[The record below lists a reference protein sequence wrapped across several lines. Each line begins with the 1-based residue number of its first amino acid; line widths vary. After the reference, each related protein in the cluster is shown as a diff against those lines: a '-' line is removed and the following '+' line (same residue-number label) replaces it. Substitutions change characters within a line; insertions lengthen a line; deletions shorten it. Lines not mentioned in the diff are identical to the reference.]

1 MMPPRAFN
9 EEKGPGAQE
18 DEYWKSCCF
27 KLDPRTAHFFTML
40 ALTIVMLT
48 FSFYMIISTNPCE
61 TGPVWAL
68 VGACFAFWFENPR
81 IKKQIAPTQVTGLA
95 L

>member
-1 MMPPRAFN
+1 MFGR
-9 EEKGPGAQE
+9 EEKGPSTGPEE
-18 DEYWKSCCF
+18 DEDYWKSCCF

-40 ALTIVMLT
+40 ALTVVMLT
-48 FSFYMIISTNPCE
+48 FSFYMIVTTDPCE
-61 TGPVWAL
+61 TGPVWSL

-81 IKKQIAPTQVTGLA
+81 IKRRVAPMPDGTGLT